1 MGQDG
6 IQSLVFPK
14 LRTCKEW
21 CVEMRG
27 GRNEEHIVVPS
38 ALFFV
43 HLHPL
48 RFVLFFCVFLEKEKQ
63 LPITNMKRGRGGG
76 RSESQ
81 FLGSLVQQL
90 RSAEESA
97 V

>member
-43 HLHPL
+43 LHHLCGL
-48 RFVLFFCVFLEKEKQ
+48 CFSFVFF
-63 LPITNMKRGRGGG
+63 
-76 RSESQ
+76 
-81 FLGSLVQQL
+81 
-90 RSAEESA
+90 
-97 V
+97 